1 MHIVPL
7 LRGASVQS
15 GGCVIKRILH
25 SRLPERLSGRV
36 PPLLVEIGVAVGF
49 TLIVVLIR
57 AELIPIAADRA
68 PYAFS
73 FLGVVL
79 AAVLAGW
86 RAGLMTLVLAQSLS
100 FYVLVEPRG
109 TFAKIDPERSAAFAI
124 ASASLALILLVIT
137 LYQREVAKGVKER
150 EKRMDLLTRALEEID
165 HRTRN
170 NYQTVLALVQ
180 LQAQRSKDAGVQD
193 ALQQVADRIKAVTKA
208 TEHLGHRSEDIG
220 TVRLRQHLC
229 ELCEQVERG
238 LSRDGVK
245 VHCDVEDLTAST
257 EKAIYLSII
266 VNELVTNALKHAFE
280 DSSEGVIR
288 VASEQHGR
296 GVTIIVQDNGRGLQP
311 SSADAK
317 SGLGT
322 KLVDRFA
329 KELGCEHEVISS
341 TSGTTHRLQ
350 IRSLA

>member
-1 MHIVPL
+1 LSGHLPPIVVELAVGILTAQLMVMVRLALVPL
-7 LRGASVQS
+7 AG
-15 GGCVIKRILH
+15 
-25 SRLPERLSGRV
+25 
-36 PPLLVEIGVAVGF
+36 
-49 TLIVVLIR
+49 
-57 AELIPIAADRA
+57 DRA
-68 PYAFS
+68 PYAFN
-73 FLGVVL
+73 FAAVVI

-86 RAGLMTLVLAQSLS
+86 RSGLVALVLGQWLSWQLIATLPVAAEATDAQRLGG
-100 FYVLVEPRG
+100 L
-109 TFAKIDPERSAAFAI
+109 AI
-124 ASASLALILLVIT
+124 STVAVALIFLVIA
-137 LYQREVAKGVKER
+137 LYQREVAKGALER

-180 LQAQRSKDAGVQD
+180 LQAQRSKDAGVTE

-220 TVRLRQHLC
+220 TVRLRAHLC

-238 LSRDGVK
+238 LSRDGVSVK
-245 VHCDVEDLTAST
+245 CEVEDLTAST

-288 VASEQHGR
+288 VASEQHAK
-296 GVTIIVQDNGRGLQP
+296 GVTIIVEDNGRGLQKMP
-311 SSADAK
+311 ARAK
-317 SGLGT
+317 GGLGT

-329 KELGCEHEVISS
+329 KELGCEHEVVSS
-341 TSGTTHRLQ
+341 ASGTTHRLQ
-350 IRSLA
+350 LRSLA

>member
-1 MHIVPL
+1 M
-7 LRGASVQS
+7 
-15 GGCVIKRILH
+15 
-25 SRLPERLSGRV
+25 
-36 PPLLVEIGVAVGF
+36 IGVRIAM
-49 TLIVVLIR
+49 
-57 AELIPIAADRA
+57 IPLAADRA
-68 PYAFS
+68 PYAFN
-73 FLGVVL
+73 FLAVVI

-86 RAGLMTLVLAQSLS
+86 RSGLVALVLGQTLTWFFVANMHPTGISTETQRFGGLLIS
-100 FYVLVEPRG
+100 
-109 TFAKIDPERSAAFAI
+109 T
-124 ASASLALILLVIT
+124 LAVGLILLVVA

-150 EKRMDLLTRALEEID
+150 EKRLDLLGRVLEEID

-180 LQAQRSKDAGVQD
+180 LQAQRSKDGGVQE
-193 ALQQVADRIKAVTKA
+193 ALKQVADRIKAVTKA
-208 TEHLGHRSEDIG
+208 TEHLGNRSEDIG
-220 TVRLRQHLC
+220 TVRLREHLC

-245 VHCDVEDLTAST
+245 VHCDVEDLTASA

-288 VASEQHGR
+288 VASEQHAK
-296 GVTIIVQDNGRGLQP
+296 GVTIIVEDNGRGLQKAP
-311 SSADAK
+311 ARDAG
-317 SGLGT
+317 GLGT

-329 KELGCEHEVISS
+329 KELGCEHEVVSS
-341 TSGTTHRLQ
+341 ANGTTHRLQ

>member
-1 MHIVPL
+1 MW
-7 LRGASVQS
+7 
-15 GGCVIKRILH
+15 GCVIKRILH
-25 SRLPERLSGRV
+25 HRLPERWSAHI
-36 PPLLVEIGVAVGF
+36 PPAIVELVVAIGFAFVVVAA
-49 TLIVVLIR
+49 R
-57 AELIPIAADRA
+57 ASLNPVAADRA

-86 RAGLMTLVLAQSLS
+86 RAGLITLILAQLLTY
-100 FYVLVEPRG
+100 YVVVQPRWS
-109 TFAKIDPERSAAFAI
+109 FAKVDTDRFAAFFI
-124 ASASLALILLVIT
+124 ATTSVALILLVIA
-137 LYQREVAKGVKER
+137 LYQREVAKGVLER

-180 LQAQRSKDAGVQD
+180 LQGQRSKDAGVQE
-193 ALQQVADRIKAVTKA
+193 ALRQVADRIKAVTKA
-208 TEHLGHRSEDIG
+208 TEHLGVRSDDIG
-220 TVRLRQHLC
+220 TVRLRAHLC

-238 LSRDGVK
+238 LSRDGVS
-245 VHCDVEDLTAST
+245 VHCDVEDLTVST

-288 VASEQHGR
+288 VASEQHDR
-296 GVTIIVQDNGRGLQP
+296 GVTIIVQDNGRGLQKP
-311 SSADAK
+311 LAK
-317 SGLGT
+317 SQSGLGT

-329 KELGCEHEVISS
+329 KELDCEHEVVSS
-341 TSGTTHRLQ
+341 ANGTTHRLEL
-350 IRSLA
+350 RSLA